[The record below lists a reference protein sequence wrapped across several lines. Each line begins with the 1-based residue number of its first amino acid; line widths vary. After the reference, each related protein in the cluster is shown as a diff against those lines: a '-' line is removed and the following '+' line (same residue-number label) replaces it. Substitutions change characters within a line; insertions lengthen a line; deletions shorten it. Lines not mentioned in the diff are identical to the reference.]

1 MALEKHKNILDY
13 TLQTLLRRKFKNTG
27 IILVFTFV
35 IFILS
40 SIVFLSYSL
49 QRESR
54 LILKDSPEIVV
65 QRMLAGRHEL
75 IPVNVDK
82 EIMKIPGVS
91 GVEPRYW
98 GYYYDSGIKA
108 NYTIIGISASGLENN
123 RLLSGRMPLPQE
135 KNVAAIGRGIAD
147 ARVIKKD
154 IGSTLYLQAA
164 DGRWMNL
171 NIIGIFASESEI
183 MTADLIVISEDD
195 FKILNKIPDGMA
207 TDLAVHVSNEAET
220 PTIAKKIKEQFPDT
234 RPILRDEIIRTYDA
248 VFGWRSGLII
258 TLFIGALTAFIIL
271 AWDKATGLS
280 AEEKQEIGILKAIG
294 WETSDVLEMKF
305 WEGLVISLTSFM
317 SGIILAYI
325 HIFFFGASLFAPAL
339 KGWSV
344 IYPDFKLTPFID
356 FYQVAI
362 LLALTVI
369 PYIASTI
376 IPSWKVSITDP
387 DIVMRG

>member
-1 MALEKHKNILDY
+1 MAIEKHKNILDY

-123 RLLSGRMPLPQE
+123 RLLSGRMPLPRE

>member
-1 MALEKHKNILDY
+1 MAIEKHKNILDY

-123 RLLSGRMPLPQE
+123 RLLSGRMPLPRE

-195 FKILNKIPDGMA
+195 FKVLNKIPDSMA